1 MRLEHKSCYTNWMIV
16 RCADTG
22 LVPPARG
29 VMVRAAALPA
39 GFRTVNAELTE
50 AVSTRIGLF
59 SEVNTDLSGRRG
71 LPKLLRGNAQTI
83 VTAGGPT
90 SSDPPQA
97 AAHLPLNRSLW
108 SLGKA
113 LDTPLFSLTP
123 NP

>member
-1 MRLEHKSCYTNWMIV
+1 MRVEHKSFYTNWMIV

-59 SEVNTDLSGRRG
+59 SEVNTDLSG
-71 LPKLLRGNAQTI
+71 
-83 VTAGGPT
+83 
-90 SSDPPQA
+90 
-97 AAHLPLNRSLW
+97 
-108 SLGKA
+108 
-113 LDTPLFSLTP
+113 
-123 NP
+123 

>member
-1 MRLEHKSCYTNWMIV
+1 MIV

-71 LPKLLRGNAQTI
+71 LPKPSPGSEAAGSGEGGFRRKRLRFCRKTDEVLVVGT
-83 VTAGGPT
+83 TLGGMLV
-90 SSDPPQA
+90 Q
-97 AAHLPLNRSLW
+97 
-108 SLGKA
+108 GGV
-113 LDTPLFSLTP
+113 
-123 NP
+123 

>member
-1 MRLEHKSCYTNWMIV
+1 MRLEHKSFYTNWMIV

-59 SEVNTDLSGRRG
+59 SEVNTDLSSFAR
-71 LPKLLRGNAQTI
+71 
-83 VTAGGPT
+83 
-90 SSDPPQA
+90 
-97 AAHLPLNRSLW
+97 
-108 SLGKA
+108 
-113 LDTPLFSLTP
+113 
-123 NP
+123 

>member
-1 MRLEHKSCYTNWMIV
+1 MIV

-71 LPKLLRGNAQTI
+71 NREQGTGNRN
-83 VTAGGPT
+83 GGCREHI
-90 SSDPPQA
+90 DNVRVVA
-97 AAHLPLNRSLW
+97 AL
-108 SLGKA
+108 K
-113 LDTPLFSLTP
+113 D
-123 NP
+123 